1 MILLLNGP
9 NLGMLGT
16 REVDVY
22 GTTTL
27 PDIEREVRAAAAA
40 QQVRVDTLQTN
51 HEGVAIDRLEQRDF
65 DGLIINPGAWTHYS
79 YALRDALAS
88 VPVSIVEIHISAVDE
103 REDFRRNNVIRDVVS
118 HTISGQGWQGYLQA
132 LEWLLAQGVR

>member
-40 QQVRVDTLQTN
+40 HQVRVDTLQTN
-51 HEGVAIDRLEQRDF
+51 HEGRAIDRLEQRDF

-88 VPVSIVEIHISAVDE
+88 VPAPIVEIHISAVDE
-103 REDFRRNNVIRDVVS
+103 REDFRRINVIQDVVS
-118 HTISGQGWQGYLQA
+118 HTISGQGWQGYLRA
-132 LEWLLAQGVR
+132 LEWLLAKGVR